1 MSFDGR
7 IGLEG
12 YAPADL
18 RADGARPRHAAAVS
32 GRRALGSRYRSCADG
47 PCDRAGPRGV
57 GDRAERRMDD
67 DGSIQAETCLTS
79 GAAQGKARPSLRRPL
94 RDNDMPPVRLD
105 VRVIAPGTL
114 RIENHDANIVSSAD
128 LTFRG
133 TYERP
138 IVFGS
143 VEVSRGEFI
152 FEGRR
157 YVVTRG
163 RLDFTN
169 PVRIEPTFDI
179 AAETQV
185 RVPQQTYRIT
195 LSASGTK
202 DRLRPVFSSDPP
214 LPQVDVASLL
224 FADLGTG
231 QDADLRALSRPDL
244 TEQQLVQARVARM
257 LVSPISGADRR
268 GGRTD
273 LRRRYVPADAARER
287 SVAKI
292 DALQPLGTPHDRQAH
307 LEPRVF
313 DVLAQHQLDKRPDH
327 PAGVLQT
334 DRISW
339 ILTRNEDA
347 SYALDIRVRKEF

>member
-1 MSFDGR
+1 VSFDGR

-18 RADGARPRHAAAVS
+18 SLTATARNMRLRYPEGVRSEVDADLSLTGRVTAPVLSGLVTVQNAVWTTRFDTGGNLFDFGGGAGNGTPIVAAAPANS
-32 GRRALGSRYRSCADG
+32 
-47 PCDRAGPRGV
+47 
-57 GDRAERRMDD
+57 
-67 DGSIQAETCLTS
+67 
-79 GAAQGKARPSLRRPL
+79 
-94 RDNDMPPVRLD
+94 NMPPVRLD

-114 RIENHDANIVSSAD
+114 RIENNDANIVSSAD

-143 VEVSRGEFI
+143 VDISRGEFI

-157 YVVTRG
+157 YTLTRG

-185 RVPQQTYRIT
+185 RVPNQTYRIT
-195 LSASGTK
+195 MSASGTMQ
-202 DRLRPVFSSDPP
+202 RLRPVFSSDPP

-224 FADLGTG
+224 LGEATG
-231 QDADLRALSRPDL
+231 EDVELNALRSPDR
-244 TEQQLVQARVARM
+244 TQQQLVQARVARM
-257 LVSPISGADRR
+257 LVSPISGQIGEVVEETFGLDTFQLTPLVSDPTSSRFS
-268 GGRTD
+268 
-273 LRRRYVPADAARER
+273 PSARLTAIKRISNRAYLTFSR
-287 SVAKI
+287 STSSTSDQI
-292 DALQPLGTPHDRQAH
+292 IM
-307 LEPRVF
+307 LEY
-313 DVLAQHQLDKRPDH
+313 D
-327 PAGVLQT
+327 QT
-334 DRISW
+334 DRVSW
-339 ILTRNEDA
+339 ILTRNEDD